1 MISKRWMQRA
11 FTVAVVC
18 VSCSIF
24 FCSEICRAKT
34 AAKTTKVHTYKE
46 GFTYQKLDSETIAR
60 MRGKSYKKGAKIP
73 LSRLR
78 SLRLRYIDFD
88 GREQDGEMIVHKKIA
103 KRTCKVF
110 YELYRIKYPIAGMQ
124 LVDEYDADDEASMA
138 ANNTSS
144 FNYRKVANSSKMSKH
159 SQGLAIDINPRINP
173 YITKYGIA
181 PANSKVYRNR
191 NVATCRGKYRDYM
204 IHRGDE
210 VYRIFK
216 KNGFS
221 WGGDWK
227 YSKDYQHF
235 ER

>member
-78 SLRLRYIDFD
+78 YLRLRYIDFD
-88 GREQDGEMIVHKKIA
+88 GREQDGEMVVHKKIA

-173 YITKYGIA
+173 YITRKIQGLYDTSGRRGI
-181 PANSKVYRNR
+181 PY
-191 NVATCRGKYRDYM
+191 
-204 IHRGDE
+204 
-210 VYRIFK
+210 F
-216 KNGFS
+216 
-221 WGGDWK
+221 
-227 YSKDYQHF
+227 
-235 ER
+235 

>member
-78 SLRLRYIDFD
+78 YLRLRYIDFD
-88 GREQDGEMIVHKKIA
+88 GREQDGEMVVHKKIA

-181 PANSKVYRNR
+181 PANSKVYR
-191 NVATCRGKYRDYM
+191 
-204 IHRGDE
+204 
-210 VYRIFK
+210 IFK

>member
-78 SLRLRYIDFD
+78 YLRLRYIDFD
-88 GREQDGEMIVHKKIA
+88 GREQDGEMVVHKKIA

-124 LVDEYDADDEASMA
+124 LVDAYDAVDEASMA
-138 ANNTSS
+138 ENNTSS
-144 FNYRKVANSSKMSKH
+144 FNSR
-159 SQGLAIDINPRINP
+159 
-173 YITKYGIA
+173 
-181 PANSKVYRNR
+181 
-191 NVATCRGKYRDYM
+191 
-204 IHRGDE
+204 
-210 VYRIFK
+210 
-216 KNGFS
+216 
-221 WGGDWK
+221 
-227 YSKDYQHF
+227 
-235 ER
+235 

>member
-78 SLRLRYIDFD
+78 YLRLRYIDFD
-88 GREQDGEMIVHKKIA
+88 GMEQEGEMVVHKKIA

-110 YELYRIKYPIAGMQ
+110 YELYRIKYPIA
-124 LVDEYDADDEASMA
+124 
-138 ANNTSS
+138 
-144 FNYRKVANSSKMSKH
+144 
-159 SQGLAIDINPRINP
+159 
-173 YITKYGIA
+173 
-181 PANSKVYRNR
+181 
-191 NVATCRGKYRDYM
+191 
-204 IHRGDE
+204 
-210 VYRIFK
+210 
-216 KNGFS
+216 
-221 WGGDWK
+221 
-227 YSKDYQHF
+227 
-235 ER
+235 